1 MENAEKFLAKT
12 AKLLELQGE
21 TIDNKPQS
29 EEEMLISYILPGME
43 NSKEILSGIYSQK
56 TRSRKGILGRIKGFL
71 HQKLINIVINVI
83 ERPMLKQQKFND
95 LTYKAIEILSKRKK

>member
-1 MENAEKFLAKT
+1 MGNEEKFLDKT

-29 EEEMLISYILPGME
+29 EEEMLISYIIPGLE

-56 TRSRKGILGRIKGFL
+56 TRSRKGFLGRIKSFL

-83 ERPMLKQQKFND
+83 ERPMVKQQKFNE
-95 LTYKAIEILSKRKK
+95 LTYKAIEILAKRKK